1 MRKVIATNDDKNLR
15 FVQVVEEDTFGD
27 DIRGQITS
35 TYAKRQPFINETK
48 ERIYEIHCVTER
60 LKQVPAIVKE
70 YEAYRQ
76 TLIKLEEAKMW
87 LNNLILEV

>member
-35 TYAKRQPFINETK
+35 TYAKRQPFINERTYIRNPLCNRTFK
-48 ERIYEIHCVTER
+48 ASSSNSERIRGIPTNVD
-60 LKQVPAIVKE
+60 
-70 YEAYRQ
+70 
-76 TLIKLEEAKMW
+76 
-87 LNNLILEV
+87 

>member
-35 TYAKRQPFINETK
+35 TYAKRQPYPLCNRTFKASSSNS
-48 ERIYEIHCVTER
+48 ERIRGIPTNVD
-60 LKQVPAIVKE
+60 
-70 YEAYRQ
+70 
-76 TLIKLEEAKMW
+76 
-87 LNNLILEV
+87 